1 MLILPMM
8 NLIIARINMNIA
20 RINLI
25 IARIN
30 QPDHCK
36 DQHDPCKDQ
45 PDLIIARINLI
56 IARINLIIAMVN
68 LLIATADGPIIRL
81 QAHVCDR
88 LQANGRRTAPD
99 SCWRLVVGV
108 VGTRWLVCGEGTTL
122 GALATQPTLATPCV
136 VPHGGW

>member
-1 MLILPMM
+1 MIL
-8 NLIIARINMNIA
+8 ARINLIIA

-30 QPDHCK
+30 LILARIN
-36 DQHDPCKDQ
+36 
-45 PDLIIARINLI
+45 LIIARINLI

-108 VGTRWLVCGEGTTL
+108 VGTRWLVCGEGATL